1 MVGLLKRI
9 QKAANSS
16 PKLDLAKGKKKKNQ
30 MSSIGHPVSRWVLG
44 LHFPPRLT
52 TARPQR
58 PMYVHMELTSQPNDD
73 TFLNIH
79 QFHGSLL
86 LAIMAPNPS
95 PPQRKFEH
103 PASSHAKKK
112 FVQLTF

>member
-1 MVGLLKRI
+1 
-9 QKAANSS
+9 
-16 PKLDLAKGKKKKNQ
+16 
-30 MSSIGHPVSRWVLG
+30 
-44 LHFPPRLT
+44 
-52 TARPQR
+52 
-58 PMYVHMELTSQPNDD
+58 MYVHMELTSQPNDD

-112 FVQLTF
+112 FVQFTFYLVHALLPLIRMYWLMAHVKC